1 MSTLTAAPTIAPVR
15 RSAPRRFAA
24 LVRAETTILLRN
36 QTAVFTAV
44 ALPIIIAFAFANF
57 SLDGISLGAML
68 TMVLVCTSLLFVV
81 YYTLVASLVGRRE
94 QHTLKRL
101 VAGEPTPIEILL
113 APAVPLWAL
122 MVVQSVLAV
131 GAAAA
136 MGARP
141 THAVVGGAAAWTA
154 LAVVSASWTRTVEA
168 AQLTT
173 MPLML
178 ISILLSGFSLP
189 LAYLPGALQ
198 VVAHWLPMT
207 PVVDLITLAYSGT
220 GIEGDAV
227 VGPAAFGLAALRM
240 LAPLAA
246 WTAAGPSAGTPAP
259 DGAAEIATLGSE
271 EAP

>member
-1 MSTLTAAPTIAPVR
+1 MSTLTAAPTIAPAR

-141 THAVVGGAAAWTA
+141 THPVALALAVVGGAAAWTA

-220 GIEGDAV
+220 GIDGDAV

-240 LAPLAA
+240 VAPLAA
-246 WTAAGPSAGTPAP
+246 WTAAALW
-259 DGAAEIATLGSE
+259 LGMRTFRWDARS
-271 EAP
+271 

>member
-141 THAVVGGAAAWTA
+141 THPVALALAVVGGAAAWTA

-246 WTAAGPSAGTPAP
+246 WTAAALW
-259 DGAAEIATLGSE
+259 LGMRTFRWDARS
-271 EAP
+271 

>member
-1 MSTLTAAPTIAPVR
+1 
-15 RSAPRRFAA
+15 
-24 LVRAETTILLRN
+24 
-36 QTAVFTAV
+36 
-44 ALPIIIAFAFANF
+44 
-57 SLDGISLGAML
+57 
-68 TMVLVCTSLLFVV
+68 
-81 YYTLVASLVGRRE
+81 
-94 QHTLKRL
+94 
-101 VAGEPTPIEILL
+101 
-113 APAVPLWAL
+113 
-122 MVVQSVLAV
+122 
-131 GAAAA
+131 

-141 THAVVGGAAAWTA
+141 THPVALALAVVGGAAAWTA

-246 WTAAGPSAGTPAP
+246 WTAAALW
-259 DGAAEIATLGSE
+259 LGMRTFRWDARS
-271 EAP
+271 

>member
-1 MSTLTAAPTIAPVR
+1 
-15 RSAPRRFAA
+15 
-24 LVRAETTILLRN
+24 
-36 QTAVFTAV
+36 
-44 ALPIIIAFAFANF
+44 
-57 SLDGISLGAML
+57 ML

-141 THAVVGGAAAWTA
+141 THPVALALAVVGGAAAWTA

-246 WTAAGPSAGTPAP
+246 WTAAALW
-259 DGAAEIATLGSE
+259 LGMRTFRWDARS
-271 EAP
+271 

>member
-1 MSTLTAAPTIAPVR
+1 
-15 RSAPRRFAA
+15 
-24 LVRAETTILLRN
+24 
-36 QTAVFTAV
+36 
-44 ALPIIIAFAFANF
+44 
-57 SLDGISLGAML
+57 
-68 TMVLVCTSLLFVV
+68 VCTSLLFVV

-141 THAVVGGAAAWTA
+141 THPVALALAVVGGAAAWTA

-246 WTAAGPSAGTPAP
+246 WTAAALW
-259 DGAAEIATLGSE
+259 LGMRTFRWDARS
-271 EAP
+271 